1 MHASRSPR
9 PLLARVLAAL
19 LIVSGVTAFS
29 VSSLSTAVAAGGAIS
44 TTTNVAAS
52 TGNGDCVHPTGG
64 GSDPIN
70 CNTYASKEDVWLSN
84 LPSALGDGD
93 YFFAVTAPGDQGD
106 LNDGAAG
113 LLSDGSHTDRS
124 FRVSGGTVTSL
135 GTHLV
140 ENGRVQ
146 LFDFADTSNN
156 GGVYIASV
164 CSLVAYPVSASDCKH
179 DAFKVRPAVPQPN
192 ADDLVVTKDA
202 SGADTRTYSW
212 SIAKSVDKT
221 VVHQVGGNAIF
232 NYLVDVNLLGSAVSN
247 VTVTGT
253 ITVTNFNAADVVGV
267 DVTDVL
273 SDTTACTVTGG
284 ADATITP
291 GDNTFA
297 YNCSL
302 SGLPAGQL
310 DNTASAA
317 WDAQTVD
324 GKPLATGSA
333 DFTFTDIGFTETAV
347 DECVSVTDI
356 FNGQP
361 ATTLGSR
368 CVGDPDVDFSYQ
380 RSIPVVPGCVT
391 YPNTAKYTT
400 NDSASTGESG
410 QSVQVCGPLATGALT
425 IGFWSNKNGQGVI
438 TGGTSTGTVCNVGT
452 YLRTF
457 APFQDLSATAKC
469 ADVAKYFM
477 TIFNAANASGPTM
490 NAMLKAQMLATALNV
505 YFTGPGSTTAT
516 QKFLPHSNL
525 GGITI
530 DLTTICKNIPTC
542 SVLQNVS
549 GSFGGA
555 TSLTVSQ
562 MLTYAA
568 SQSNVGGVTWYGQNK
583 TVQEGAKNA
592 FDAINNQV
600 AFGP

>member
-1 MHASRSPR
+1 MA
-9 PLLARVLAAL
+9 AVL
-19 LIVSGVTAFS
+19 VFSGITAFT
-29 VSSLSTAVAAGGAIS
+29 VTSLDTATAAGGAIS
-44 TTTNVAAS
+44 TTTNVTAS

-70 CNTYASKEDVWLSN
+70 CNTYAAKVDVWLSN

-93 YFFAVTAPGDQGD
+93 YFFAVTAPGDQSD

-146 LFDFADTSNN
+146 LADFADTSNN

-164 CSLVAYPVSASDCKH
+164 CSLADYPVTASDCKH
-179 DAFKVRPAVPQPN
+179 DAFKVGDTPE

-202 SGADTRTYSW
+202 NGADTRTYSW

-232 NYLVDVNLLGSAVSN
+232 NYLVDVNQTGNLVSD
-247 VTVTGT
+247 VTVSGT
-253 ITVTNFNAADVVGV
+253 ITVTNFNAADVLGV
-267 DVTDVL
+267 DVTDAL
-273 SDTTACTVTGG
+273 SDTTVCTVTGG
-284 ADATITP
+284 VDATITP

-297 YNCSL
+297 YTCAL
-302 SGLPAGQL
+302 GDLPAGQL

-317 WDAQTVD
+317 WDDQIVD
-324 GKPLATGSA
+324 GEFLGSGSA
-333 DFTFTDIGFTETAV
+333 DFTFSDISFTENKV
-347 DECVSVTDI
+347 DECVNVTDI
-356 FNGQP
+356 FNGVLP
-361 ATTLGSR
+361 ATALGSR

-380 RSIPVVPGCVT
+380 RSIPVVPGCVS
-391 YPNTAKYTT
+391 YGNTATYTT
-400 NDSASTGESG
+400 NDTASTGSSS

-425 IGFWSNKNGQGVI
+425 IGFWSNKNGQGLI
-438 TGGTSTGTVCNVGT
+438 TGGSSTAGVCNSGT

-457 APFQDLSATAKC
+457 APFQDLSATASC
-469 ADVAKYFM
+469 TAVAKYFM
-477 TIFNAANASGPTM
+477 DVFKVANASGAAM

-516 QKFLPHSNL
+516 QKYLPHSNL

-530 DLTTICKNIPTC
+530 DLTLICKNIPTC
-542 SVLQNVS
+542 SVFQNVS

-562 MLTYAA
+562 MLAYAA
-568 SQSNVGGVTWYGQNK
+568 SQSNVGGSNWYGQNK

-600 AFGP
+600 AFGV